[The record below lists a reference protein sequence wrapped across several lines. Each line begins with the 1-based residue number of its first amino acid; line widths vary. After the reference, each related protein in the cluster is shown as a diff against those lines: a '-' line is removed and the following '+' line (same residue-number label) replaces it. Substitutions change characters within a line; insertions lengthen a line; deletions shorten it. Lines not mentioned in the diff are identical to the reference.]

1 MNKVIIL
8 ILSVF
13 LISSCSD
20 KFDPDGKWDDIIKLS
35 TKSVEFNANKNSIT
49 VTTEGDWW
57 WVTNVSVNGEYFHLP
72 QDVNIDSESYIFKQ
86 DCFIV
91 EKKDNNTLYIEI
103 EKNESNAEKKITIV
117 LEAGDYFDRVSVTQS
132 AE

>member
-20 KFDPDGKWDDIIKLS
+20 KFEPVGKWDDIIKLS
-35 TKSVEFNANKNSIT
+35 TKSVEFDANKNSIT
-49 VTTEGDWW
+49 VKTEGDWW
-57 WVTNVSVNGEYFHLP
+57 WISSVSVNGESFLLP
-72 QDVNIDSESYIFKQ
+72 QDVNIESNSYIFKQ

-91 EKKDNNTLYIEI
+91 EKKDKNTLYIEI
-103 EKNESNAEKKITIV
+103 EKNQSNAEKKITVV